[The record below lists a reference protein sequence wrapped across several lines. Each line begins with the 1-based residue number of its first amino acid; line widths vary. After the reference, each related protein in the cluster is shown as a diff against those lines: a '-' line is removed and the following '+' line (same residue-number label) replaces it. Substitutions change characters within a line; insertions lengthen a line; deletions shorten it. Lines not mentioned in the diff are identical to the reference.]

1 MADFDWKTFLFSF
14 EGRIPRSDFWLKF
27 VLPYWAILIVL
38 SAISF
43 ALGPDG
49 LGAILFSLIN
59 LLSLVAI
66 WPSLAVGAKRLH
78 DRNKSGWMQLL
89 LLIPLIGLIWYII
102 DVGCLPG
109 TQGEN
114 QYGPDPLQTPSA

>member
-14 EGRIPRSDFWLKF
+14 EGRITRSDFWLRF
-27 VLPYWAILIVL
+27 VLPYWGIMIVL
-38 SAISF
+38 SGLAVS
-43 ALGPDG
+43 LGPEIG
-49 LGAILFSLIN
+49 GTLILLIN
-59 LLSLVAI
+59 LLSLIAI

-109 TQGEN
+109 TAGEN
-114 QYGPDPLQTPSA
+114 QYGPDPSQAVTA